1 MSQFKFWSN
10 WHTQNLKDNP
20 SHTKDILRDNDIW
33 NEKENADRQKKYP
46 NIYGMFGNGKIDK
59 TLADRVKRDV
69 YGTDQYDKRPLH
81 KRGLNRFVK

>member
-1 MSQFKFWSN
+1 MKKKMQTDK
-10 WHTQNLKDNP
+10 
-20 SHTKDILRDNDIW
+20 
-33 NEKENADRQKKYP
+33 KKYP

-59 TLADRVKRDV
+59 TLADRIKRDV